1 VEEIYR
7 REEKAMAV
15 KIRLARGGAKKKPY
29 YQIVVADER
38 CPRDGRYIEN
48 LGQYNPRA
56 EKDQITLDGQRA
68 LSWLNKGA
76 QPSEAVVKILRQEGV
91 WSTFRGEKSA

>member
-1 VEEIYR
+1 
-7 REEKAMAV
+7 MAV
-15 KIRLARGGAKKKPY
+15 KIRLARGGAKKKPF

-56 EKDQITLDGQRA
+56 EKDQIRLDAERA

-76 QPSEAVVKILRQEGV
+76 QPSLAVIKLLRQEGV
-91 WSTFRGEKSA
+91 WSTFKGIKQA

>member
-1 VEEIYR
+1 
-7 REEKAMAV
+7 MSV

-56 EKDQITLDGQRA
+56 EKEKITLNGARA
-68 LSWLNKGA
+68 LNWLNKGA
-76 QPSEAVVKILRQEGV
+76 QPSEAVVKLLRQEGV
-91 WSTFRGEKSA
+91 WSTFKGEKQA

>member
-1 VEEIYR
+1 
-7 REEKAMAV
+7 MAV
-15 KIRLARGGAKKKPY
+15 KIRLARGGAKKKPH

-48 LGQYNPRA
+48 LGQYDPRA
-56 EKDQITLDGQRA
+56 EKDQITLDGQRT

-76 QPSEAVVKILRQEGV
+76 QPSEAVVKILRREGI
-91 WSTFRGEKSA
+91 WSTFKGVKQA

>member
-1 VEEIYR
+1 
-7 REEKAMAV
+7 MSV

-56 EKDQITLDGQRA
+56 EKEKITLNGERA

-76 QPSEAVVKILRQEGV
+76 QPSEAVVKLLRQEGV
-91 WSTFRGEKSA
+91 WSTFKGGKQA